1 MQVSQDHSAPPKE
14 VEEEDGEVVRKRLR
28 GGAGEGGGGQEW
40 REVEEGGRERAWKK
54 SERRSPHRG
63 GQGVRLQYEMQL
75 LMKRQQQVDLLK
87 NWLYSHFRC
96 YRYRSVPQR

>member
-1 MQVSQDHSAPPKE
+1 M
-14 VEEEDGEVVRKRLR
+14 RKRLR
-28 GGAGEGGGGQEW
+28 GAAVEGRGGQEW
-40 REVEEGGRERAWKK
+40 REVEEGERERARKK